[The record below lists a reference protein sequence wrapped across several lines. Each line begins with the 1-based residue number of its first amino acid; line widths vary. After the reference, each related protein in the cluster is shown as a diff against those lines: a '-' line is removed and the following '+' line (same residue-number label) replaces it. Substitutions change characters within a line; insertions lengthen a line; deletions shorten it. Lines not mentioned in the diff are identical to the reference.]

1 MSSSPPPPAAT
12 EAKTP
17 PTTPTRRSRI
27 LNGFRTSPQSSPN
40 GKAAASAAAPEA
52 TAQPAQATSG
62 TAPSPPPSPTK
73 QRRPPLGIA
82 NVANIFVRMRR
93 ASESAKSKSSKSW
106 HIQSSSG
113 SEPQSHPAVLEGASE
128 EREPVEHRDV
138 FICADAVNVGQL
150 LRATRNALMEDA
162 ESMGANALVDEH
174 WEVTICGPKHRRN
187 GSFKVEVSYSGAA
200 THSEQPDPH
209 RPVALDKAQGVPGL
223 MTCIPSFVQQPAST
237 DSPFDQVTYPLVPHT
252 PERSIHLEI

>member
-1 MSSSPPPPAAT
+1 MSSSPPPPAAA

-40 GKAAASAAAPEA
+40 GKAAASAAAAAPEA
-52 TAQPAQATSG
+52 TTQPAKATSG

-93 ASESAKSKSSKSW
+93 ASESAKSKSW

-209 RPVALDKAQGVPGL
+209 RPVALDKAKGVPGL

-237 DSPFDQVTYPLVPHT
+237 DSPFDHVTYPLVPHT